1 MDKVGKVYSAITAV
15 AGALSKQGIG
25 KDQKNTMQGYE
36 FRGIDD
42 LYNVLGPIL
51 AEHKLCIL
59 PRVLAR
65 ETIEGKTKKGGV
77 SFHTMLDVEF
87 DLVSAEDGSCHAV
100 RTQGESIDTSDK
112 SVNKALIAAYKY
124 LAFIMFCIPVKGMA
138 DADRDT
144 PEIEPTASPP
154 RPDPAS
160 RELPQG
166 GGDTLMTEQQ
176 VKDCEAAVRAI
187 LKEIETLGGA
197 TEKEIADGVV
207 KELVAGQGGFPAL
220 TKNEADHMY
229 MALKDQYKKLKKAE
243 ERKEAE

>member
-1 MDKVGKVYSAITAV
+1 MDKVEKVYSAIAAV
-15 AGALSKQGIG
+15 AGALSKKGIE
-25 KDQKNTMQGYE
+25 KDQKNAMQNYE

-59 PRVLAR
+59 PRVLGR
-65 ETIEGKTKKGGV
+65 ETIEGTTKKGGV
-77 SFHTMLDVEF
+77 SFHTILDVEF

-144 PEIEPTASPP
+144 PEIEPTASPQTAAD
-154 RPDPAS
+154 PDAFVNKLLA
-160 RELPQG
+160 EIVEMEG
-166 GGDTLMTEQQ
+166 GKVAVDEMWDTEF
-176 VKDCEAAVRAI
+176 E
-187 LKEIETLGGA
+187 GA
-197 TEKEIADGVV
+197 PLAEMSTEKKREFYKALN
-207 KELVAGQGGFPAL
+207 EL
-220 TKNEADHMY
+220 KNAAESLA
-229 MALKDQYKKLKKAE
+229 AERAEKGKK
-243 ERKEAE
+243 

>member
-1 MDKVGKVYSAITAV
+1 MAEVGKVYSAIAAV

-65 ETIEGKTKKGGV
+65 ETIEGVTKKGGV
-77 SFHTMLDVEF
+77 SFHTILDVEF
-87 DLVSAEDGSCHAV
+87 DLVSAEDGSLHTV

-124 LAFIMFCIPVKGMA
+124 LAFIAFCIPVKGMV
-138 DADRDT
+138 DADKDT
-144 PEIEPTASPP
+144 PEIEPTGPS

-160 RELPQG
+160 KELPQG
-166 GGDTLMTEQQ
+166 GGDALMTEQQ
-176 VKDCEAAVRAI
+176 VKDCSAAVRVI
-187 LKEIETLGGA
+187 LKDIKAIGGA

-243 ERKEAE
+243 ERKESE